1 MNSPLFSLLD
11 EAAWHESVRRR
22 ELRRCSVALAQLAN
36 KIQVTEDFASD
47 TPEKLAKVI
56 RVTAELLGESLETIT
71 PAQDLEHVN
80 TILGII
86 TSHLRYVERAR
97 VAQIPWSI
105 IQSTEKLLKLV
116 ADPKGNF
123 IIRPTWGYNY
133 SIIGEFAN
141 FYREFLSCWP
151 WFPFAKWEKLVGFSQ
166 DESIYCI
173 SFPRIERMNCL
184 LHSNWGHEVGH
195 ILAARWVNAD
205 FGAAW
210 AKDEAKIKQE
220 IEDHVNKNPPPID
233 PLFKAM
239 AIQGIVANQMR
250 ATMEAAKQGLTELL
264 CDRVGV
270 HILGP
275 SALAASMEFAARFA
289 KDVSPLQSLSYPPWR
304 YRLRKMLEHCEPDL
318 NDHSEIGYPN
328 SDIKAFVEW
337 LRLGQRLTASKG
349 DLQVIESNVITRGA
363 YRFIIAHWDEAAL
376 KVTSMLPSE
385 LAQPYRLHEHHAHIC
400 ELVGRL
406 RNGIP
411 PNEISYLSEEP
422 ASMQDI
428 LAAAWTYKM
437 DQIAQSSWGTPDE
450 YELLFQLVLK
460 ACETSYVHS
469 EWGPKIKAG
478 EHEHNI

>member
-1 MNSPLFSLLD
+1 
-11 EAAWHESVRRR
+11 
-22 ELRRCSVALAQLAN
+22 
-36 KIQVTEDFASD
+36 
-47 TPEKLAKVI
+47 
-56 RVTAELLGESLETIT
+56 
-71 PAQDLEHVN
+71 
-80 TILGII
+80 
-86 TSHLRYVERAR
+86 
-97 VAQIPWSI
+97 
-105 IQSTEKLLKLV
+105 
-116 ADPKGNF
+116 
-123 IIRPTWGYNY
+123 
-133 SIIGEFAN
+133 
-141 FYREFLSCWP
+141 
-151 WFPFAKWEKLVGFSQ
+151 
-166 DESIYCI
+166 
-173 SFPRIERMNCL
+173 
-184 LHSNWGHEVGH
+184 
-195 ILAARWVNAD
+195 
-205 FGAAW
+205 
-210 AKDEAKIKQE
+210 
-220 IEDHVNKNPPPID
+220 
-233 PLFKAM
+233 
-239 AIQGIVANQMR
+239 
-250 ATMEAAKQGLTELL
+250 
-264 CDRVGV
+264 
-270 HILGP
+270 
-275 SALAASMEFAARFA
+275 
-289 KDVSPLQSLSYPPWR
+289 
-304 YRLRKMLEHCEPDL
+304 MLEHCEPDL

-376 KVTSMLPSE
+376 KVTSMLPAE